1 MVPGRGHLAREE
13 QRRARASREAAR
25 AHAGDA
31 QLVHGTGRCL
41 SPVGSTG
48 ILLVL
53 VRSLGPEEQDLAPE
67 AISFQRNALII
78 YGNGSLFGRYINMNT
93 VTIKIDRVCDRSLC
107 ERQPAANMHANK
119 EAGSRDDAESFMS
132 AREQHADDDS
142 DGACMSGA
150 IALRSIECAAT
161 LLTRTR
167 GNVA

>member
-1 MVPGRGHLAREE
+1 
-13 QRRARASREAAR
+13 
-25 AHAGDA
+25 
-31 QLVHGTGRCL
+31 
-41 SPVGSTG
+41 
-48 ILLVL
+48 
-53 VRSLGPEEQDLAPE
+53 
-67 AISFQRNALII
+67 
-78 YGNGSLFGRYINMNT
+78 MNT